1 MEIIRSTKS
10 SQQWYTLVPSSTSST
25 VFCNNGLSSA
35 TRIHSSASTIAVEA
49 SWSCIFCSNWGW
61 LGNQFIYIYISMQH
75 YATRIWRSQ
84 LFFATKTPAS
94 AGRRVSEQ
102 GLGTLT
108 WQRFGT
114 PLAHPN
120 NGCFWPIDRMEIHGN
135 TMIYD
140 ILWSLHGNNLK

>member
-61 LGNQFIYIYISMQH
+61 LGNQFIYIYIYIYLCNIMQLEYEGPNFFLLQKLRPVQAAELASKDLAPWLGKDLEH
-75 YATRIWRSQ
+75 HWPTPTMGAFDQ
-84 LFFATKTPAS
+84 LI
-94 AGRRVSEQ
+94 VWN
-102 GLGTLT
+102 T
-108 WQRFGT
+108 WKYNDLWYFMI
-114 PLAHPN
+114 LA
-120 NGCFWPIDRMEIHGN
+120 W
-135 TMIYD
+135 
-140 ILWSLHGNNLK
+140 K